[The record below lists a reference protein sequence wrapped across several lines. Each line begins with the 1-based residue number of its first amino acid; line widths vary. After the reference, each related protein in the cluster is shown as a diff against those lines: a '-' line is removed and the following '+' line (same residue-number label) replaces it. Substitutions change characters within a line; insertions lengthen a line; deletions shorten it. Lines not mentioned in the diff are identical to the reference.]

1 MQFGSP
7 QSLNLL
13 WLLLPLALF
22 LRWAWNK
29 RLAALKRFG
38 EMELVERLLAG
49 VSREKQKA
57 RLWLLFGVFAFS
69 LLALARPMW
78 GSKEQTLI
86 SRGNDIFI
94 ALDVSRSMLA
104 EDIKPNRLDQ
114 AKLQI
119 AKLIDRMKGH
129 RIGLIPFAGE
139 AFTQC
144 PLTLDYA
151 AAKILLSEVNQNT
164 IPTGGTAIG
173 SAIEKALASFPPGE
187 RESRVI
193 ILITDGEDTVGD
205 PKETAEK
212 AKEEG
217 VLIYAIGIGDAV
229 GGPIPQRDDAGDLQ
243 EYIKDSEGNVVYSK
257 LNEEA
262 LQSICRITGGEYFP
276 VRSSEFGLNAI
287 YEHIEQRRQQRY
299 LESRFISQFEE
310 RYYMFLFPA
319 LLLLIVEMLLTD
331 KKNAKRRTLGGFN
344 PGDAPERQKS

>member
-7 QSLNLL
+7 ESLNLL
-13 WLLLPLALF
+13 WLLVPLALF
-22 LRWAWNK
+22 LRWAWKK
-29 RLAALKRFG
+29 RIDALKRFG
-38 EMELVERLLAG
+38 QIELVERLLSS

-69 LLALARPMW
+69 LLSLARPLW
-78 GSKEQTLI
+78 GSKEQTI
-86 SRGNDIFI
+86 VSRGNDIFI

-104 EDIKPNRLDQ
+104 EDIKPNRLER
-114 AKLQI
+114 AKFEI

-151 AAKILLSEVNQNT
+151 AAKILLSEVNQDT

-173 SAIEKALASFPPGE
+173 AAIEKALASFPPGE

-205 PKETAEK
+205 SDEAAKK
-212 AKEEG
+212 AKDEG

-229 GGPIPQRDDAGDLQ
+229 GSPIPQKDESGKLQ
-243 EYIKDSEGNVVYSK
+243 EYIKDKEGNLVYSK

-262 LQSICRITGGEYFP
+262 LQSICRTTGGEYFP

-287 YEHIEQRRQQRY
+287 YDHMEQRRKQRL
-299 LESRFISQFEE
+299 LESRFISQYED
-310 RYYMFLFPA
+310 RYYFFLFPA
-319 LLLLIVEMLLTD
+319 LVLLIIEMLLTD
-331 KKNAKRRTLGGFN
+331 KKSAKRRTIGGFN
-344 PGDAPERQKS
+344 PGDAPERQ